1 MGCTLK
7 EILKLHARIIAQCVW
22 WQRAVSL
29 IPPSF
34 QVFTRK
40 TSSAQLCFKSK
51 ASPWLKGN
59 RDGTIILLFF
69 KYCLKRQTAVKWLG
83 IDLLQFALD
92 LVCLLLKGAPL
103 CKKLC
108 IFHLF
113 VHYHII
119 PLMLLAYSSLIFI
132 HTHFGH

>member
-1 MGCTLK
+1 MT
-7 EILKLHARIIAQCVW
+7 ES
-22 WQRAVSL
+22 RASL

-69 KYCLKRQTAVKWLG
+69 KYCLKRQTAVK
-83 IDLLQFALD
+83 
-92 LVCLLLKGAPL
+92 
-103 CKKLC
+103 
-108 IFHLF
+108 
-113 VHYHII
+113 
-119 PLMLLAYSSLIFI
+119 
-132 HTHFGH
+132 